1 MSGWLTRLPD
11 MTKTLLNL
19 RASTKRSAETA
30 LRCDVCG
37 DRVTDPRMHVRACLD
52 YELRM
57 FAVGRRAS

>member
-1 MSGWLTRLPD
+1 
-11 MTKTLLNL
+11 MTNTLLNL
-19 RASTKRSAETA
+19 RASTKRSAEPA

-37 DRVTDPRMHVRACLD
+37 DRVTDPRMHVPACLD